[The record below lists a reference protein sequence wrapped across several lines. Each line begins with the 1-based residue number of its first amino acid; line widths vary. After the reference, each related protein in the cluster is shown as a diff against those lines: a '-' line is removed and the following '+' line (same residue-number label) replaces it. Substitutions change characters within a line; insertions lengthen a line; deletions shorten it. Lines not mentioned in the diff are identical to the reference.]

1 MTTEDI
7 YVLVLTIFWVVA
19 VFIFLFEK
27 WMGRRI
33 IGRKIADVLATKQ
46 LSSKQSIIK
55 RFGTSILAAL
65 MNVSAAIS
73 LPDQSWNK
81 QKLLLQFLRAGLYAD
96 STFQFY
102 FSIKGLL
109 TIGLSAVMVIL
120 LLIFTS
126 TVDLTTIALYGLMA
140 AVIGYYLPDWYLK
153 YRIGYRKGK
162 NQDVLADFVDL
173 LVICVEAGMGL
184 DAALNKIQI
193 ELAYTNACFSKELHI
208 TNLEIRAGS
217 GRNVALR
224 NFALRVD
231 LDDLRNLVT
240 MLVQVE
246 QFGTSVAN
254 SLRIHSDVMRITRM
268 QRAEKIAA
276 RIPVNMLIPMVLC
289 IFPGFL
295 AVILGP
301 AGIQLMNVFKTID

>member
-7 YVLVLTIFWVVA
+7 FVLVLTAFLAVA
-19 VFIFLFEK
+19 VFIFLFER
-27 WMGRRI
+27 WMSSRI
-33 IGRKIADVLATKQ
+33 IGRKIADVLAVKQ
-46 LSSKQSIIK
+46 LSSRQSTIK
-55 RFGTSILAAL
+55 RFGTSIFSAL
-65 MNVSAAIS
+65 MNVGSALS
-73 LPDQSWNK
+73 LPGQSWNK
-81 QKLLLQFLRAGLYAD
+81 QKLLLKFLQAGLYAD

-109 TIGLSAVMVIL
+109 TIGLPTAMVTL
-120 LLIFTS
+120 LLIFSATL
-126 TVDLTTIALYGLMA
+126 DMTTLASYALMVA
-140 AVIGYYLPDWYLK
+140 AIGYYLPDWYLK

-173 LVICVEAGMGL
+173 LIICIEAGMGL

-193 ELAYTNACFSKELHI
+193 EFTYSNACFSQELRI

-217 GRNVALR
+217 GRNVALK
-224 NFALRVD
+224 NLALRVD

-240 MLVQVE
+240 MLVQVD
-246 QFGTSVAN
+246 QFGTSVAD
-254 SLRIHSDVMRITRM
+254 SLRIHSNVMRVTRM

-276 RIPVNMLIPMVLC
+276 KIPVKMLIPMVLC

-301 AGIQLMNVFKTID
+301 AGIQISNAFK

>member
-7 YVLVLTIFWVVA
+7 FVLVLTIFLVVA
-19 VFIFLFEK
+19 VFIFLIER
-27 WMGRRI
+27 WVSRRI
-33 IGRKIADVLATKQ
+33 IGRKIADALAAKQ
-46 LSSKQSIIK
+46 LSSKQSAIK
-55 RFGTSILAAL
+55 KFGTSILVLL
-65 MNVSAAIS
+65 MNVGTVLS

-109 TIGLSAVMVIL
+109 TIGLSAVMAIL
-120 LLIFTS
+120 LLIFSPTL
-126 TVDLTTIALYGLMA
+126 DLITLALYVFIA

-153 YRIGYRKGK
+153 YRIGYRRRK
-162 NQDVLADFVDL
+162 NQDILADFVDL
-173 LVICVEAGMGL
+173 LIICIEAGMGL
-184 DAALNKIQI
+184 DAALNKIQN
-193 ELAYTNACFSKELHI
+193 ELSYSNACFSKELRI

-224 NFALRVD
+224 NLALRVD

-240 MLVQVE
+240 MLVQVD
-246 QFGTSVAN
+246 QFGTSVAD
-254 SLRIHSDVMRITRM
+254 SLRIHSNVMRVTRM

-276 RIPVNMLIPMVLC
+276 KIPVKMLIPMVLC

-301 AGIQLMNVFKTID
+301 AGIQVMNAFK

>member
-1 MTTEDI
+1 MITEDI
-7 YVLVLTIFWVVA
+7 FVLVLTIFLVVA
-19 VFIFLFEK
+19 VFIFLFER
-27 WMGRRI
+27 WMSSRI
-33 IGRKIADVLATKQ
+33 IGRKIADILATKQ
-46 LSSKQSIIK
+46 SSFKQSTIK
-55 RFGTSILAAL
+55 GFGTSILAAL
-65 MNVSAAIS
+65 MNVGSVLS

-109 TIGLSAVMVIL
+109 TIGLPAVMAIL
-120 LLIFTS
+120 LSIFSPTLS
-126 TVDLTTIALYGLMA
+126 LTTLASYLLMA

-153 YRIGYRKGK
+153 YRIGHLKGK

-173 LVICVEAGMGL
+173 LIICIEAGMGL
-184 DAALNKIQI
+184 DAALNKIQN
-193 ELAYTNACFSKELHI
+193 EFAYSNASFSKELRI

-224 NFALRVD
+224 NLALRVD

-240 MLVQVE
+240 MLVQID
-246 QFGTSVAN
+246 QFGTSVAA
-254 SLRIHSDVMRITRM
+254 SLRIHSDVMRVTRM

-276 RIPVNMLIPMVLC
+276 KIPVKMLMPMVLC

-301 AGIQLMNVFKTID
+301 AGIQLMSAFG

>member
-1 MTTEDI
+1 MITEDI
-7 YVLVLTIFWVVA
+7 FVLVLTIFLVVA
-19 VFIFLFEK
+19 IFIFLFER
-27 WMGRRI
+27 WMSSRI
-33 IGRKIADVLATKQ
+33 IGRKIADVLAIRQ
-46 LSSKQSIIK
+46 LSLKQSTIK
-55 RFGTSILAAL
+55 RFGTPILAAL
-65 MNVSAAIS
+65 MNISSALS

-96 STFQFY
+96 STFQYY

-109 TIGLSAVMVIL
+109 AIGLPVVMAIL
-120 LLIFTS
+120 LSIFSS
-126 TVDLTTIALYGLMA
+126 TLDLVTLALYVLMA
-140 AVIGYYLPDWYLK
+140 AAIGYYLPDFYLK

-162 NQDVLADFVDL
+162 NQDVLVDFVDL
-173 LVICVEAGMGL
+173 LIICVEAGMGL

-193 ELAYTNACFSKELHI
+193 EFAYTNTCFSKELHI

-224 NFALRVD
+224 NLALRVD
-231 LDDLRNLVT
+231 LDDLRNLIT
-240 MLVQVE
+240 MLVQVD

-254 SLRIHSDVMRITRM
+254 SLRIHSDVMRVTRM

-276 RIPVNMLIPMVLC
+276 KIPVNMLLPMVLC

-295 AVILGP
+295 AVIIGP
-301 AGIQLMNVFKTID
+301 AGIQLMNAFK